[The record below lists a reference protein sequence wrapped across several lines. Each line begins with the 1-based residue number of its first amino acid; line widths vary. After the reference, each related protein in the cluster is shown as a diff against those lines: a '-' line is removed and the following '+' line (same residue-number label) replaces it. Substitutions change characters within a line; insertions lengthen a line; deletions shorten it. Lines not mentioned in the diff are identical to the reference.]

1 MGDERDDLE
10 SLSREIRKI
19 IDTNRAFLDRIM
31 DDDFE
36 PEGENAE
43 EPESGKTDEEF
54 EEL

>member
-1 MGDERDDLE
+1 MGDGKDDLE

-19 IDTNRAFLDRIM
+19 IDTNRQFLDRIM

-36 PEGENAE
+36 PDGDVAE
-43 EPESGKTDEEF
+43 EPPGEETEEEF

>member
-1 MGDERDDLE
+1 MGDGKDDLE

-19 IDTNRAFLDRIM
+19 IDTNRQFLDRIM

-36 PEGENAE
+36 ADDDEAGEPHGE
-43 EPESGKTDEEF
+43 VEEEF